1 MKLSLE
7 EKFRLLTA
15 KDAWTTQDFGGKI
28 KSVRMTDGPHGVRR
42 CDDKETIKST
52 AYPALSLVAC
62 SWNPQAAYLMAS
74 SIASDCIEQGV
85 DILLAPGVNM
95 KRSPLCGRNFEY
107 FSEDPY
113 LSGSMACSYIE
124 GLQDCGVGATLKHF
138 ACNNGENHRFYQNSE
153 LDERTLYESYLTAF
167 EISLQAKPWMVMC
180 AYNKVN
186 GVFASENEK
195 LLKEILRDKFGYD
208 GVIVSDW
215 EAVKNRA
222 KALKATL
229 DLEMPYNAYSY
240 DELKTAYENG
250 FIADQEIDAC
260 VNRLLALAEK
270 TCRVQK
276 KVLYARDQRHKNALN
291 IARESVVLLK
301 NENRILPMKKYASV
315 DLFRSCDLEVTQGGG
330 SAKVESNYPE
340 VTLASA
346 LEKQGYAVNANLS
359 HENVIGETS
368 GDYLIYTVGSN
379 QYEMEGVDRNNIDVR
394 NMDAQKILY
403 FCERGEKVIVVIYA
417 GSVVDI
423 SLFADKAAAIVY
435 AGFGGEAGNEAVA
448 DILSGSVCP
457 SGKLA
462 ETFPRNLSETP
473 VDGKTENPAYAFYG
487 ERFFFGY
494 RFYDKMNI
502 PPLFA
507 FGSGLSYA
515 HFEYSDLAVEK
526 IGDTE
531 FFVSYSI
538 TNISEVCGKEISQ
551 VYVRDISASC
561 ERPVKELRAFSKD
574 EFKAGETKRVT
585 LQLGRRAFAFYNPS
599 LGEYYVENG
608 KFEILVGASSVDIR
622 LKHSVVI
629 SLPAEKQCSIDHKG
643 KARGQHNE
651 TR

>member
-7 EKFRLLTA
+7 EKLKLLTA

-28 KSVRMTDGPHGVRR
+28 KSVRMADGPHGVRR
-42 CDDKETIKST
+42 CEGAETIKST

-62 SWNPQAAYLMAS
+62 SWNPNTAYLMAS
-74 SIASDCIEQGV
+74 SIASDCVEQGV

-113 LSGSMACSYIE
+113 LAGTMARAYIE
-124 GLQDCGVGATLKHF
+124 GLQDFGVGATLKHF
-138 ACNNGENHRFYQNSE
+138 ACNNGENHRFYQNCE

-167 EISLQAKPWMVMC
+167 EIALQAKPWMVMC

-186 GVFASENEK
+186 GVFASENKK

-222 KALKATL
+222 KALNATL

-240 DELKTAYENG
+240 GELTAAYENG
-250 FIADQEIDAC
+250 LITEQEIDDS
-260 VNRLLALAEK
+260 VNRLLTLVEK
-270 TCRVQK
+270 TCRAEK
-276 KVLYARDQRHKNALN
+276 KISYTREERHKNALTV
-291 IARESVVLLK
+291 ARESVVLLK
-301 NENRILPMKKYASV
+301 NDNGILPMKKNASV

-340 VTLASA
+340 VTLVDS
-346 LEKQGYAVNANLS
+346 LEKQGFTVRANLS

-368 GDYLIYTVGSN
+368 SDYLICTVGSN
-379 QYEMEGVDRNNIDVR
+379 QYEMEGVDRNGIDVR

-403 FCERGEKVIVVIYA
+403 FCDRGEKVIVVIYA
-417 GSVVDI
+417 GSAVDI
-423 SLFADKAAAIVY
+423 SSFADKAAAIVY

-448 DILSGSVCP
+448 DILSGKVCP

-462 ETFPRNLSETP
+462 ETFPQSLSEIP
-473 VDGKTENPAYAFYG
+473 VDGKNENPAYAFYG

-494 RFYDKMNI
+494 RFYDKANVH
-502 PPLFA
+502 PLFA

-515 HFEYSDLAVEK
+515 HFEYGDLSVERV
-526 IGDTE
+526 GDTD
-531 FFVSYSI
+531 FTVSYSV
-538 TNISEVCGKEISQ
+538 TNTSAVCGKEISQ
-551 VYVRDISASC
+551 IYVRDISASC
-561 ERPVKELRAFSKD
+561 ERPVKELKAFSKD
-574 EFKAGETKRVT
+574 EIKAGETKRIS
-585 LQLGRRAFAFYNPS
+585 LKLDSRAVAFYNPS
-599 LGEYYVENG
+599 LGKYYVENG
-608 KFEILVGASSVDIR
+608 KFEISVGASSADIR
-622 LKHSVVI
+622 LKCTVVI
-629 SLPAEKQCSIDHKG
+629 NLPVEKQCSIDHKG